1 ALYRVCRKDG
11 GLGKTQLQVMDHGR
25 RIPHELARWRLHDR
39 HAARKA
45 RRHDFG
51 RMEAPSGDR
60 ACRRHGA
67 GAGMR
72 PRMLL
77 AFLLE
82 RPSEWCAA
90 KSPRSAAARCP
101 SGVAKY
107 WLRAVSSI

>member
-1 ALYRVCRKDG
+1 VGCDDEVDLAIRAGELHEVGRFDVVTRQPRGTVIEARGEKRQR
-11 GLGKTQLQVMDHGR
+11 LG
-25 RIPHELARWRLHDR
+25 IR
-39 HAARKA
+39 H
-45 RRHDFG
+45 
-51 RMEAPSGDR
+51 
-60 ACRRHGA
+60 HGA

-82 RPSEWCAA
+82 LPSEWCAA